1 MYVVLLFL
9 VTSSALYVMILIE
22 LIMSIYCLLQ
32 KQNMPKNLKQWCLV
46 QLLSNWFVHHTP
58 LILFMLMI
66 CMLVIEPMVI
76 FWSLCFMSCMCVHF
90 FKDSFLRWRF
100 EDSLSLF
107 SLPHQ
112 KLLQKKGEFLWQ
124 YYIFWGQSWSQRV
137 VFTPLF
143 GVLSPH
149 RYKKWDLIRDTLFPF
164 VILIGKGK
172 LLSLCS

>member
-76 FWSLCFMSCMCVHF
+76 FWTLCFMSCMCVHF

-100 EDSLSLF
+100 EDSLSLSF
-107 SLPHQ
+107 SSPSEIAPKERGVSLTV
-112 KLLQKKGEFLWQ
+112 L
-124 YYIFWGQSWSQRV
+124 YILGPIMVPTGGFHSLIWS
-137 VFTPLF
+137 
-143 GVLSPH
+143 
-149 RYKKWDLIRDTLFPF
+149 
-164 VILIGKGK
+164 VI
-172 LLSLCS
+172 ST